1 MIYIVR
7 PTDYGFAVSFEFFNN
22 DKYIGVFKGKN
33 YMRYECDP
41 GEQLIWASSENKEFV
56 TCDLQAGGTYIL
68 QVDVIM
74 GAMKARVGFTTFGAS
89 DNERFQRAKDLIMK
103 EPPVEISQD
112 KIDDMNK
119 KLDKFINEQLQK
131 YNDVWKSEKNFKHI
145 SADMAIPEEA
155 MK

>member
-1 MIYIVR
+1 
-7 PTDYGFAVSFEFFNN
+7 
-22 DKYIGVFKGKN
+22 
-33 YMRYECDP
+33 
-41 GEQLIWASSENKEFV
+41 LIWASSENKEFV